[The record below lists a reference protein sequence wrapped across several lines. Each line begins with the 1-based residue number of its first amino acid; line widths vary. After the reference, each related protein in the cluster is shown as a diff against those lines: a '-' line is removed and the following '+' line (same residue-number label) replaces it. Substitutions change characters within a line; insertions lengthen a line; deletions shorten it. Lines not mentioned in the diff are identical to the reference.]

1 VKIIKLIK
9 LNKGAFEE
17 VIVSIKVIQNNVGN
31 NWSNENLKGNSC
43 KYCSGNWTWKQWM
56 ETYLT

>member
-1 VKIIKLIK
+1 LIK

>member
-31 NWSNENLKGNSC
+31 N
-43 KYCSGNWTWKQWM
+43 
-56 ETYLT
+56 